1 MHRRSFIL
9 GAALLLL
16 TRGVSQADDD
26 DHELA
31 RRLLQE
37 GRIRP
42 LAELT
47 ESVRREIPGELLEV
61 EFELEDGIYVYEFK
75 ILRPDGRI
83 QEVEVDAATGR
94 IVKVEDDD

>member
-9 GAALLLL
+9 GVILLLL
-16 TRGVSQADDD
+16 ASGVSQGDD

-37 GRIRP
+37 GRIQS
-42 LAELT
+42 LT
-47 ESVRREIPGELLEV
+47 VLVESVRREIPGDLLEV
-61 EFELEDGIYVYEFK
+61 EFELENGIYVYEFK

-83 QEVEVDAATGR
+83 QEVEVDAATGK
-94 IVKVEDDD
+94 IVKVEDKD

>member
-9 GAALLLL
+9 GTALLLL
-16 TRGVSQADDD
+16 TSAIAHGGD

-47 ESVRREIPGELLEV
+47 ESIRRQIPGELLEV
-61 EFELEDGIYVYEFK
+61 EFELENGIYVYEFK

-83 QEVEVDAATGR
+83 KEVEVDAATGKV
-94 IVKVEDDD
+94 VKVEDDD

>member
-1 MHRRSFIL
+1 MHRRSFIV

-16 TRGVSQADDD
+16 ASGVSQGDDD

-47 ESVRREIPGELLEV
+47 QSVRREIPGELLEV
-61 EFELEDGIYVYEFK
+61 EFELENGIYVYEFK

-83 QEVEVDAATGR
+83 QEVEVDAATSK